1 MLPRHVPRLKFTSA
15 LDSDRATTDILMVTI
30 IRIVIT
36 TGPIGV
42 TLITGLTIG
51 TAGTAIIT
59 ATMVTTTAIST
70 DTKAT

>member
-1 MLPRHVPRLKFTSA
+1 MLKFTSA
-15 LDSDRATTDILMVTI
+15 LGSDRATTGDITHTATI
-30 IRIVIT
+30 IRIAIT

-51 TAGTAIIT
+51 AAGTAIIT

-70 DTKAT
+70 DTKVT

>member
-1 MLPRHVPRLKFTSA
+1 MLKFISA
-15 LDSDRATTDILMVTI
+15 LDSDRATTDTVLTATI

-59 ATMVTTTAIST
+59 ATMVSTIAIST
-70 DTKAT
+70 NTEVT